1 VSNDDFDALIA
12 LIGAMVHSITA
23 MQDHPNDGPRQESL
37 SKRQDEMIEEFR
49 ERLVL

>member
-1 VSNDDFDALIA
+1 MSNEDFDALVA

-23 MQDHPNDGPRQESL
+23 MQDHPNDARRQEVL
-37 SKRQDEMIEEFR
+37 SQRQDEMIQEFR